1 MAKALEVRVEHQ
13 STGLLVVQT
22 GHKIVQHLEL
32 ELLGLRWMVAKS
44 ESTVENGGKHP
55 IIGRDFNHIP

>member
-1 MAKALEVRVEHQ
+1 MAKAFEVRVEHQ

-32 ELLGLRWMVAKS
+32 EELWMVAKS

-55 IIGRDFNHIP
+55 MIGRDFNHPR